1 MSEGQEKLCRC
12 ISSIR
17 AEIGRERRGE
27 REESYARVEPP
38 VLWPRLVSAYMP
50 SQYPSDSQQEGRG
63 SSETKMVSV
72 ANSPHVVRGKSAPT
86 TREPGKEAKAKV
98 SGKTLQ
104 NGGVPHLILV
114 KTPHP
119 RPSNAVVHRASPSP
133 PPPAPQNHHS
143 PSSADDDAVRGEP
156 APVRTSIRTLAQP
169 TGSEDTGATS
179 CEEARE
185 DGEQSVCPQV
195 ALSYTSGILT
205 SRADRVLRRQLS
217 LDDRL
222 RRLHDRVR
230 GRQGRGVCRH
240 VHSQLSYAAVAA
252 KEGEQ
257 RKEEGEG
264 RGLISRAA
272 SIPMQVD
279 GAVEDICV
287 DRISVAR
294 SLKFESCDTADQ
306 SKRDTSPTAINDVVE
321 NSTKSVSDPL
331 ESKGSTYKNSPLLG
345 SSPDWSSLGQFL
357 KNRSGELDGSD
368 GRSEVVERWRQQLRG
383 ACTGV
388 GGGGEICD
396 PGAGGDVT
404 DTSSDEEGDPVRF
417 SGRQK
422 RYCKRILALMLCCM
436 HV

>member
-1 MSEGQEKLCRC
+1 
-12 ISSIR
+12 
-17 AEIGRERRGE
+17 
-27 REESYARVEPP
+27 
-38 VLWPRLVSAYMP
+38 
-50 SQYPSDSQQEGRG
+50 
-63 SSETKMVSV
+63 
-72 ANSPHVVRGKSAPT
+72 
-86 TREPGKEAKAKV
+86 
-98 SGKTLQ
+98 
-104 NGGVPHLILV
+104 
-114 KTPHP
+114 
-119 RPSNAVVHRASPSP
+119 
-133 PPPAPQNHHS
+133 
-143 PSSADDDAVRGEP
+143 
-156 APVRTSIRTLAQP
+156 
-169 TGSEDTGATS
+169 
-179 CEEARE
+179 
-185 DGEQSVCPQV
+185 
-195 ALSYTSGILT
+195 
-205 SRADRVLRRQLS
+205 
-217 LDDRL
+217 
-222 RRLHDRVR
+222 
-230 GRQGRGVCRH
+230 
-240 VHSQLSYAAVAA
+240 
-252 KEGEQ
+252 
-257 RKEEGEG
+257 
-264 RGLISRAA
+264 
-272 SIPMQVD
+272 MQVD